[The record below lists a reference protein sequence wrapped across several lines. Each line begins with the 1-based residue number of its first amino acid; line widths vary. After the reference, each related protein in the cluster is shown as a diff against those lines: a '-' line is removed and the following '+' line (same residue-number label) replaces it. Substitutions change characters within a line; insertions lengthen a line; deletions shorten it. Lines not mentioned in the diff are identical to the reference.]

1 MEIRYYELTYDD
13 IAYVSEME
21 RKFFST
27 PWSEASIA
35 HYMEAGNMVFIVARS
50 GDVPVGYAAV
60 QCILDEGNLV
70 SIGVDDAYRNMG
82 IASELLDIV
91 YEQAYAGG
99 VRTIHLEVRPSNEA
113 AIALYEKEGFVEIG
127 RRKNF
132 YREPEEDA
140 LLYKKDL

>member
-35 HYMEAGNMVFIVARS
+35 HYMESGNMVFIVARC
-50 GDVPVGYAAV
+50 GTVPVGYAAV

-70 SIGVDDAYRNMG
+70 SIGVDDGFRNMG

-91 YEQAYAGG
+91 YEQAYENG

-113 AIALYEKEGFVEIG
+113 AISLYEKEGFVENG
-127 RRKNF
+127 RRRDF
-132 YREPEEDA
+132 YRDPMEDA
-140 LLYKKDL
+140 LLFKKEL

>member
-35 HYMEAGNMVFIVARS
+35 HYMESGNMVFIVARNGS
-50 GDVPVGYAAV
+50 IPVGYAAV

-70 SIGVDDAYRNMG
+70 SIGVDDGFRNMG
-82 IASELLDIV
+82 IATELLDIV
-91 YEQAYAGG
+91 YEEAFAAG
-99 VRTIHLEVRPSNEA
+99 VRTIHLEVRESNEP
-113 AIALYEKEGFVEIG
+113 AIALYEKEGFTKNG
-127 RRKNF
+127 RRPDF
-132 YREPEEDA
+132 YREPKEDA
-140 LLYKKDL
+140 LLYKKEL